1 MNLDSIESLTV
12 AVPAAARRCP
22 ADDLA
27 ELRAALRARAA
38 EVGEALLGQPAWR
51 RRSELRWG
59 RRGSLALAIAG
70 ERAGLWHD
78 HERGE
83 GGDLLALV
91 MRERRCDFPAAL
103 DWARGFV
110 GEPQPLP
117 CRDLH
122 KPPPPPPAPAA
133 LDDAEREPSATL
145 DLARRLWREAV
156 PAAETLV
163 ETYFAHRGLRL
174 EPGMP
179 LRFHPRAWRNRAN
192 GPPASAMVALMT
204 CPERNE
210 PTGVHVTYLRADGR
224 GKADGA
230 SPKVM
235 LGKRGV
241 IRLSP
246 DEEVTLGIGIAEG
259 IETSVAIM
267 QRLDW
272 RPVWAATCAGAVAS
286 FPVLPGLDAITIF
299 ADGDTAGVRAAEACA
314 RRWAE
319 AGREAT
325 IWTPERGDWRDA
337 ACPEAA

>member
-1 MNLDSIESLTV
+1 MRDDIIET
-12 AVPAAARRCP
+12 
-22 ADDLA
+22 
-27 ELRAALRARAA
+27 LRVSLRARCAEAA
-38 EVGEALLGQPAWR
+38 ERLLGTPTF
-51 RRSELRWG
+51 RSRHEWRWG
-59 RRGSLALAIAG
+59 RRGSLSLAVAG
-70 ERAGLWHD
+70 ERTGLWHD

-83 GGDLLALV
+83 GGDLLDLI
-91 MRERRCDFPAAL
+91 MRERRCGFREAL

-110 GEPQPLP
+110 GEP
-117 CRDLH
+117 
-122 KPPPPPPAPAA
+122 PPSREPHPAKPPPAP
-133 LDDAEREPSATL
+133 DDAERAPSGTL
-145 DLARRLWREAV
+145 DLAWRLWREAV
-156 PAAETLV
+156 PAIGTLAEAYL
-163 ETYFAHRGLRL
+163 AHRGLRL
-174 EPGMP
+174 EPAMP

-192 GPPASAMVALMT
+192 GPFGPAMVALMT

-210 PTGVHVTYLRADGR
+210 PVGVHVTYLRPDGR
-224 GKADGA
+224 GKADGPA
-230 SPKVM
+230 AKAM
-235 LGKRGV
+235 FGRRGV

-259 IETSVAIM
+259 IETSVAVM

-286 FPVLPGLDAITIF
+286 FPVLPGLDEITIF
-299 ADGDTAGVRAAEACA
+299 SDCDPAGMRAAETCA